1 MDYLE
6 GSAKDEQ
13 IVKMPR
19 TEVYLKGVQHGV
31 DVPYRHKELDKTALK
46 GLSHEIDFKIF
57 FKNLQ
62 SYS

>member
-19 TEVYLKGVQHGV
+19 TEAYLKGVQHGE
-31 DVPYRHKELDKTALK
+31 DVPYRYKDLDKTALK
-46 GLSHEIDFKIF
+46 VLSHEIDFKKID
-57 FKNLQ
+57 KNLQ
-62 SYS
+62 N

>member
-1 MDYLE
+1 MEYLE

-31 DVPYRHKELDKTALK
+31 DVPYRYIELDKSASKQLHTVVT
-46 GLSHEIDFKIF
+46 GTVQRDGSG
-57 FKNLQ
+57 
-62 SYS
+62 

>member
-19 TEVYLKGVQHGV
+19 TEVFYLKGVQHGV
-31 DVPYRHKELDKTALK
+31 DVPYR
-46 GLSHEIDFKIF
+46 
-57 FKNLQ
+57 
-62 SYS
+62 